1 METMKVIHQYR
12 LCRRLL
18 VPFLS
23 EQTKL
28 RGNSCVRDAP
38 AVCAGCSRQSCGA
51 SYKRLGRLVEPLKR
65 MMEEQLLPGGA
76 APPSEV

>member
-1 METMKVIHQYR
+1 MR
-12 LCRRLL
+12 
-18 VPFLS
+18 FLS

-28 RGNSCVRDAP
+28 RGNPCVRDAL
-38 AVCAGCSRQSCGA
+38 AVCASRVSLA
-51 SYKRLGRLVEPLKR
+51 ALAKRLGRLVEPLKR